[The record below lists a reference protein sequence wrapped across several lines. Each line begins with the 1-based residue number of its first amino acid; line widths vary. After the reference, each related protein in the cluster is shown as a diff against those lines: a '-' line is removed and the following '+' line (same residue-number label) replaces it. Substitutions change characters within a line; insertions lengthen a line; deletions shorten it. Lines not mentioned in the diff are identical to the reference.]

1 MLIPRIVVWS
11 FLVGILVL
19 GMGAASGQ
27 QNFPNKPVR
36 IVTSGIGGGNDFTAR
51 LLAQGLTV
59 NMGQQIVVHNRPSG
73 LIPGQDVSRALP
85 DGYTMLLAGGAF
97 MIGTLLVSNP
107 PYDPVRD
114 FSPVSLVD
122 YAPNVLVVHPSVPV
136 NSVTEL
142 IALAK
147 AKPGA
152 LNYASSGSGGSTHL
166 AAELF
171 KAMAGVDITR
181 VPYKD
186 GATQMADLVGG
197 RVQLS
202 FASPPSVAPHTRS
215 GKLRALAI
223 TSKQPSALAPG
234 VPTVTATGLPGYES
248 ISIDAMYVPA
258 KTPNAIIN
266 RLNQELVRV
275 LNRADVR
282 EKLLNAGLEVVGS
295 SPAQLATAVKSEMAK
310 WGKLVKD
317 LGLTTN

>member
-1 MLIPRIVVWS
+1 
-11 FLVGILVL
+11 
-19 GMGAASGQ
+19 
-27 QNFPNKPVR
+27 
-36 IVTSGIGGGNDFTAR
+36 
-51 LLAQGLTV
+51 
-59 NMGQQIVVHNRPSG
+59 
-73 LIPGQDVSRALP
+73 
-85 DGYTMLLAGGAF
+85 
-97 MIGTLLVSNP
+97 
-107 PYDPVRD
+107 
-114 FSPVSLVD
+114 
-122 YAPNVLVVHPSVPV
+122 
-136 NSVTEL
+136 
-142 IALAK
+142 
-147 AKPGA
+147 
-152 LNYASSGSGGSTHL
+152 
-166 AAELF
+166 
-171 KAMAGVDITR
+171 
-181 VPYKD
+181 
-186 GATQMADLVGG
+186 MADLVGG

-215 GKLRALAI
+215 GKLRALAV